1 VCEGSKY
8 YSSLSNNFESLV
20 ESFLLFSCLLLQSLW
35 NRYGILVLFVL
46 FGLIGLDK
54 GAGW

>member
-8 YSSLSNNFESLV
+8 DSSLSNNFESLV
-20 ESFLLFSCLLLQSLW
+20 ESFLVFSCLLLQSLW
-35 NRYGILVLFVL
+35 NRYGILVPFVL

>member
-1 VCEGSKY
+1 MCEGSKY
-8 YSSLSNNFESLV
+8 DSSLSNNFESLV
-20 ESFLLFSCLLLQSLW
+20 ESFLVFSCLLLQSLW
-35 NRYGILVLFVL
+35 NRYGILVPFVL